1 MKKKIFAIVL
11 IGVLVL
17 SMVGCG
23 DKFDYEKEMDEA
35 MLLMQN
41 TKTAETTSTIKFG
54 DNLDTKILELAKLD
68 TENKLTIEDIQ
79 KATQILANM
88 DLKFHQKVDME
99 KMIMDM
105 NMAVNYEDL
114 NFVAIDMF
122 LNDNYIYFNEP
133 NLLKQGVIVKFD
145 FLSEMLAEQG
155 GLDQTLDFPKYIKDQ
170 TISQQK
176 KAKEFYPIIDRIVNE
191 NTKEPEVIESNI
203 NFEEKEI
210 KTNEVK
216 YTMTYREALELVKVF
231 LNDEEFISK
240 LNELMNLQYENMKS
254 FSNTEM
260 LDYDTYLEE
269 FNSSLKEIETEIDK
283 VLTSEDENS
292 KLLDNYNLVVSYY
305 FKDGLKRVKFD
316 FDFITISEDYN
327 SINEELTFNIP
338 DETTNYVVEDQ
349 MSLFGV
355 AGLINNER
363 FEELKNHKLLKDLEE
378 LQKLK

>member
-1 MKKKIFAIVL
+1 
-11 IGVLVL
+11 
-17 SMVGCG
+17 
-23 DKFDYEKEMDEA
+23 
-35 MLLMQN
+35 
-41 TKTAETTSTIKFG
+41 
-54 DNLDTKILELAKLD
+54 
-68 TENKLTIEDIQ
+68 
-79 KATQILANM
+79 
-88 DLKFHQKVDME
+88 
-99 KMIMDM
+99 
-105 NMAVNYEDL
+105 
-114 NFVAIDMF
+114 
-122 LNDNYIYFNEP
+122 
-133 NLLKQGVIVKFD
+133 
-145 FLSEMLAEQG
+145 
-155 GLDQTLDFPKYIKDQ
+155 
-170 TISQQK
+170 
-176 KAKEFYPIIDRIVNE
+176 
-191 NTKEPEVIESNI
+191 
-203 NFEEKEI
+203 
-210 KTNEVK
+210 
-216 YTMTYREALELVKVF
+216 VF

>member
-1 MKKKIFAIVL
+1 LLIYRYPYWRKLFKINERKLLIAIGCIVLQLAIMIKKGEKIMKKKIFAIVL

-79 KATQILANM
+79 KATQILVNM

-191 NTKEPEVIESNI
+191 NTK
-203 NFEEKEI
+203 
-210 KTNEVK
+210 
-216 YTMTYREALELVKVF
+216 L
-231 LNDEEFISK
+231 LN
-240 LNELMNLQYENMKS
+240 
-254 FSNTEM
+254 
-260 LDYDTYLEE
+260 
-269 FNSSLKEIETEIDK
+269 
-283 VLTSEDENS
+283 
-292 KLLDNYNLVVSYY
+292 
-305 FKDGLKRVKFD
+305 
-316 FDFITISEDYN
+316 
-327 SINEELTFNIP
+327 
-338 DETTNYVVEDQ
+338 
-349 MSLFGV
+349 
-355 AGLINNER
+355 
-363 FEELKNHKLLKDLEE
+363 
-378 LQKLK
+378 

>member
-1 MKKKIFAIVL
+1 MKKKIFAIVF

-41 TKTAETTSTIKFG
+41 AKTTETTSTIKFG